1 MLMQVSP
8 STPRQARPLAER
20 RAAPAAAHHDF
31 QGARTERPLPSGLLA
46 LLLVV
51 LAIFW
56 FASLATRSLISPDEG
71 RYASLAWE
79 MLRSGDWVTPRLNGL
94 LYFEK
99 PPFQYWASA
108 LFLHLFGMNVFAARL
123 WPALAGFLTVLA
135 VGGTA
140 WRLWGRE
147 TGIRSLAV
155 AASMTWVFGNAHF
168 LTLDAGLTLFLT
180 IALCA
185 VLIAEQASGPASERR
200 NWIWVAWA
208 AMAGAVLSKGLV
220 GLLIPG
226 ATLVL
231 TCLWR
236 RDFGLWRRMHWVSGL
251 LIFLLLAAPWFV
263 LVSLRNPGFAQF
275 FFIHEH
281 FARYLSKVHQREGA
295 WWYYLPL
302 LVGGMFPW
310 TSALPWL
317 WPKRAASDPS
327 PAIAPQ
333 HLLIAYSAF
342 VLLFF
347 SASGSKLPSYILPM
361 FPALA
366 LLIGLRLQQ
375 ASPRALRRHLLFP
388 VAVWAIVLVA
398 STQSSRITSHSTSAE
413 VFAQLGT
420 GALWGAVTFLSFAA
434 FAWWLLRRR
443 GATLAIATL
452 ALGHVM
458 GMTIVMAAHEPF
470 GQLKS
475 AAPFVSA
482 LQPVLNSGAP
492 VFAVRAYDQTLPFY
506 LRRDVTLVDYED
518 EFAMGQAL
526 EPNRSIASLDEFVA
540 RWQSLPEAAAYMDFP
555 SYGELHERGLP
566 MRIIYQDS
574 RRVVVSRK

>member
-1 MLMQVSP
+1 M
-8 STPRQARPLAER
+8 
-20 RAAPAAAHHDF
+20 
-31 QGARTERPLPSGLLA
+31 LA
-46 LLLVV
+46 LLFAALVA
-51 LAIFW
+51 LW
-56 FASLATRSLISPDEG
+56 FGSLATRSLIGPDEG

-79 MLRSGDWVTPRLNGL
+79 MMRSGDWVTPRLNGI

-99 PPFQYWASA
+99 PPMQYWLSA
-108 LFLHLFGMNVFAARL
+108 LFLHLFGLNEFAARL
-123 WPALAGFLTVLA
+123 WPALAGFLTALA
-135 VGGTA
+135 VGATA

-155 AASMTWVFGNAHF
+155 AASMTWIVGNAHF

-185 VLIAEQASGPASERR
+185 VLIAENVPAAPAVRR
-200 NWIWVAWA
+200 NWIWLAWA

-220 GLLIPG
+220 GILIPG

-236 RDFGLWRRMHWVSGL
+236 RDFGPWRRMHWVSGL

-263 LVSLRNPGFAQF
+263 LVSMRNPTFAQF

-281 FARYLSKVHQREGA
+281 FARYLTKVHQRQGA

-302 LVGGMFPW
+302 LLLGMLPW

-317 WPKRAASDPS
+317 GPRRAADAPPRGVA
-327 PAIAPQ
+327 PADF
-333 HLLIAYSAF
+333 LF
-342 VLLFF
+342 VHSVFILLFF

-375 ASPRALRRHLLFP
+375 ASPRVLHRHLLVP
-388 VAVWAIVLVA
+388 ILLWSVALLA
-398 STQSSRITSHSTSAE
+398 STQSARMASHSTPAE
-413 VFAQLGT
+413 VVAQLGA
-420 GALWGAVTFLSFAA
+420 GVRWGAVVFLAFAA
-434 FAWWLLRRR
+434 FAWWALRRR
-443 GATLAIATL
+443 GVTLAVVGLAFGHLIAI
-452 ALGHVM
+452 
-458 GMTIVMAAHEPF
+458 TIVMAAHDAY

-482 LQPVLNSGAP
+482 LKPVLASGAP
-492 VFAVRAYDQTLPFY
+492 VFAVRIYDQTLPFY
-506 LRRDVTLVDYED
+506 LQREVVLVDYQD
-518 EFAMGQAL
+518 EFAMGQLL
-526 EPNRSIASLDEFVA
+526 EPGRSLDSLDAFA
-540 RWQSLPEAAAYMDFP
+540 TRWQALPQAAAYMDFP
-555 SYGELHERGLP
+555 SFIELRQRGLP
-566 MRIIYQDS
+566 MRVIFQDQ
-574 RRVVVSRK
+574 RRVVVARQ